1 MNAQLLDAPPT
12 VYLRI
17 GDSAIAFETSGEII
31 ETVEYTEEGAPDWTT
46 AGICDYRGSGGREGY
61 DFLRTALEAAEFNA
75 KAAGYDIVRVPV
87 PS

>member
-31 ETVEYTEEGAPDWTT
+31 ETVEYTEEGAPDWTA
-46 AGICDYRGSGGREGY
+46 AGICDYRGSGGKEGY
-61 DFLRTALEAAEFNA
+61 DTLRIALSAGEMNA
-75 KAAGYDIVRVPV
+75 QMCGFEIVRVPV